1 MTTVMEDSNMTITF
15 GRRQL
20 IVALIGTPLDTQR
33 QNVSSAINATDAE
46 LAQLNARLESADDRR
61 RRESVW
67 LLYGGPR

>member
-1 MTTVMEDSNMTITF
+1 METVMEGSNMTITF

-20 IVALIGTPLDTQR
+20 IVALIGTPLGTQR
-33 QNVSSAINATDAE
+33 RNVPAAVDATDAE

-61 RRESVW
+61 QRESVW